1 MQAALRTITL
11 FGTIISSCLWPTQSM
26 ALDLNHELAHW
37 MDHISDA
44 VSLTDLSIHG
54 SPDSGSRY
62 DAFAGTAKYQKLT
75 IREQLDPGVRYLYIR
90 LRHYGDVLVVHHGA
104 VYQHLNFDDVLHQAT
119 DFLAENPREVVM
131 MVVSQEYT
139 SENNT
144 RTLERTLTSYA
155 DDPAYRNFW
164 WWHSYMPQVGDA
176 RGEIAL
182 LRRFSDS
189 FWTSGG
195 VDITACPGN
204 TAFTRYD
211 TRGVAI
217 NV

>member
-37 MDHISDA
+37 MDHVSDA
-44 VSLTDLSIHG
+44 VSLTDLTIHG

-75 IREQLDPGVRYLYIR
+75 IRDQLDPGVRYLYIR
-90 LRHYGDVLVVHHGA
+90 LRHYGDVFVVHH
-104 VYQHLNFDDVLHQAT
+104 
-119 DFLAENPREVVM
+119 EVAM
-131 MVVSQEYT
+131 MAVSQEYT
-139 SENNT
+139 SENNR
-144 RTLERTLTSYA
+144 RTLEQTFSNYT
-155 DDPAYRNFW
+155 DDPIYRNFW
-164 WWHSYMPQVGDA
+164 WRHSYMPQVGDA

-182 LRRFSDS
+182 LRRFFDS

-195 VDITACPGN
+195 VDITTWPDN
-204 TAFTRYD
+204 TAFIRYD